1 MTDPTTT
8 TDFHA
13 LIAKEENLLVPTGKT
28 DRYSTVVETVRRV
41 MDGNMSE
48 DVFVAISAM
57 EEQQSAKRLC
67 SDIYEDACNEAQC
80 AFDAAVSNLDEPWC
94 TLIEDSGAI
103 DASEWVDQDIHH
115 AVCELDIL
123 DQWKIPMARV
133 LAEYLY
139 FFDGEIVEAL
149 ANLPRNL
156 CD

>member
-13 LIAKEENLLVPTGKT
+13 LIAKEENLLVPTGKS
-28 DRYSTVVETVRRV
+28 DRYATVVETVRRV

-48 DVFVAISAM
+48 DIFAAIQSM
-57 EEQQSAKRLC
+57 EDQQSAVRLC
-67 SDIYEDACNEAQC
+67 MDIYEDACSEAQC
-80 AFDAAVSNLDEPWC
+80 AFDAAVSNLDEPWS

-123 DQWKIPMARV
+123 DQWKVLMARV

-139 FFDGEIVEAL
+139 FFDGDIVEAL